1 MSTGYQLSYSKKNF
15 ILQGSGKFIDNY
27 LKIQELGRGSYAKVF
42 RVQNKKTKDIYA
54 CKELAKSKINDI
66 QKFKNEINIMSKCDH
81 PSIIKLY
88 EIYEDPRYIE
98 LVMEQCLGGS
108 LFDRLIKKMEE
119 EDETFSEREA
129 AIIFKQI
136 ITGLSYCH
144 NQGICHRDLKMENVL
159 FLTSQENSPIKIIDF
174 GLSTCVTKK
183 KLVQYITGKNYG
195 TMNMEL
201 PVGSPHYVSPE
212 VLKGKY
218 NQKCDIWS
226 AGVILYAMLSGCFP
240 FDGKNDNEIYKA
252 IMKKKYAFND
262 NEWKTISNDA
272 KDLIKHMLIDEDKRY
287 SAEDVLKHRWLVKL
301 SPNTKGITS
310 KISVKHLE
318 HYKNNSNFKK
328 FILTYMATRLKEKEI
343 NELKAMFLELDTN
356 KDGTISVD
364 EIKKCLKKKNEK
376 NNLKLSDKEIED
388 IFKSIDINNSKRI
401 EYTEFLTSMLEESLF
416 CKEERLVEIFRMLD
430 RDGSGKISKYEI
442 KKALND
448 EKVREED
455 LNNFIKKF
463 DLNGDGE
470 IDYYEFITGMSDID
484 DQQKK

>member
-1 MSTGYQLSYSKKNF
+1 
-15 ILQGSGKFIDNY
+15 
-27 LKIQELGRGSYAKVF
+27 
-42 RVQNKKTKDIYA
+42 
-54 CKELAKSKINDI
+54 
-66 QKFKNEINIMSKCDH
+66 
-81 PSIIKLY
+81 
-88 EIYEDPRYIE
+88 
-98 LVMEQCLGGS
+98 
-108 LFDRLIKKMEE
+108 
-119 EDETFSEREA
+119 
-129 AIIFKQI
+129 
-136 ITGLSYCH
+136 
-144 NQGICHRDLKMENVL
+144 
-159 FLTSQENSPIKIIDF
+159 
-174 GLSTCVTKK
+174 
-183 KLVQYITGKNYG
+183 
-195 TMNMEL
+195 
-201 PVGSPHYVSPE
+201 VSPE

-364 EIKKCLKKKNEK
+364 EIKKCLKKLNEK